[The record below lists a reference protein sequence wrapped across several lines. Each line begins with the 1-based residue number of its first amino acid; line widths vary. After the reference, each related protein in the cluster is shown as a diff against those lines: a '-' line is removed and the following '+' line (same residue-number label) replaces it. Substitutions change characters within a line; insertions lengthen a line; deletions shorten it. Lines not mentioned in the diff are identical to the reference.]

1 MPKKEPNNKRITP
14 HVISVIT
21 RMFLFFHLSAQ
32 TPAKGEKIIL
42 TTATVDKITLTAAT
56 PPISV
61 AADQRIEIVKIAVP
75 TLETSLPKNKSKKFL
90 FFVKRFKLPLEPDT
104 LSPFSFF

>member
-1 MPKKEPNNKRITP
+1 M
-14 HVISVIT
+14 T

-32 TPAKGEKIIL
+32 TPANGEKIIL
-42 TTATVDKITLTAAT
+42 TTATVDKIALTAAT

-75 TLETSLPKNKSKKFL
+75 ALETSLPTNKSKKFL
-90 FFVKRFKLPLEPDT
+90 FLVKRFKLPLEPDI
-104 LSPFSFF
+104 LFLFSFFNL